1 MTRSDWKVLLIV
13 LALGLAL
20 LAVNRMTTRQV
31 SQSGNLVVEVKG
43 RAMTTLS
50 VAGPLHRVTLPR
62 VGMTIEVGQGRARV
76 VKSDCPEQICVKT
89 GWISRAGQTI
99 VCVPN
104 RTVFRLT
111 GKEGLDAISQ

>member
-13 LALGLAL
+13 FALGLAL
-20 LAVNRMTTRQV
+20 LAANRLTTRRV
-31 SQSGNLVVEVKG
+31 SESGRLVVEVKG
-43 RAMTTLS
+43 RTMTTLS
-50 VAGPLHRVTLPR
+50 VSGPLHQVALPR

-76 VKSDCPEQICVKT
+76 VNSDCPEQICVKT

-104 RTVFRLT
+104 RTVFRLL
-111 GKEGLDAISQ
+111 GKEGPDAISQ